1 LGYQVNETGML
12 NQTTVSAPS
21 YSSTKKDV
29 LLNHAV
35 FTEAEYNKG
44 NSYLRLGVRLN
55 YFGKFDKLIIEPR
68 INIRQQ
74 VSKQF
79 ALKLGN
85 LIKSTTQIIDFEDD
99 FLGVEKDGGAC
110 QQ

>member
-1 LGYQVNETGML
+1 
-12 NQTTVSAPS
+12 
-21 YSSTKKDV
+21 

-55 YFGKFDKLIIEPR
+55 YFGKFDKLLIEPR
-68 INIRQQ
+68 INIRQ

-79 ALKLGN
+79 ALKLEEFKN
-85 LIKSTTQIIDFEDD
+85 QTTTQIIDFEDD
-99 FLGVEKDGGAC
+99 FLGVEKDVGCLSTMKIFLLQPASKALLG
-110 QQ
+110 

>member
-1 LGYQVNETGML
+1 VLGYQVNETGML
-12 NQTTVSAPS
+12 NQTTVSAL

-35 FTEAEYNKG
+35 FTEAEYNKN

-55 YFGKFDKLIIEPR
+55 YFGKFDKFRVEPR
-68 INIRQQ
+68 INIQQ

-79 ALKLGN
+79 ALKL
-85 LIKSTTQIIDFEDD
+85 E
-99 FLGVEKDGGAC
+99 GV
-110 QQ
+110 

>member
-1 LGYQVNETGML
+1 LTEANEVLETGTKLNAHYKANSNLTLLLGYQVNETGML

-35 FTEAEYNKG
+35 FTEAEYKG

-55 YFGKFDKLIIEPR
+55 YFEKS
-68 INIRQQ
+68 IN
-74 VSKQF
+74 
-79 ALKLGN
+79 
-85 LIKSTTQIIDFEDD
+85 
-99 FLGVEKDGGAC
+99 
-110 QQ
+110 